1 MQSPSYS
8 PFKGYDTNIYENC
21 ENSFLKKN
29 HFKDNLILFRFIYDI
44 QIYIQQY
51 NSKVKTATTKCYAF
65 LIGKFFKFLNM
76 N

>member
-21 ENSFLKKN
+21 ENSFFKKKN

-44 QIYIQQY
+44 QIYIQY